1 MFLKPK
7 CMKNVGEGDQES
19 HMLLRWYWLGP
30 VNEANSLSSQVV
42 NVNFVKYGDELSDQ
56 QMRQFLRLH
65 DTDMNRSSKKA
76 MSVEDQ

>member
-1 MFLKPK
+1 
-7 CMKNVGEGDQES
+7 MKNVGEGDEES
-19 HMLLRWYWLGP
+19 HMLLEWYWLGP

-65 DTDMNRSSKKA
+65 DIDTLT
-76 MSVEDQ
+76 